1 MPGYC
6 RIFVEFDRKSV
17 TLYYCGA
24 EGRILDEEVFVLS
37 SESSE
42 EASIKHADLVHALV
56 YDCLNYGINGRP
68 QSQSKKVEVKSKK
81 RLTKKQEKKAMADEE
96 YGAGM
101 SIWEQLRLLS
111 EWSPLLSYGQR
122 FIGTQDV
129 HEKAIIVSEAAEWL
143 AAKTKAKADDELVKL
158 IANVLKSEEGE
169 ALVRWCVSKMEAS
182 K

>member
-1 MPGYC
+1 MAGFC
-6 RIFVEFDRKSV
+6 RVFVEFDRKQV

-24 EGRILDEEVFVLS
+24 NGRILDEEIFSLPVEV
-37 SESSE
+37 SEDT
-42 EASIKHADLVHALV
+42 AIGHADVVHALV
-56 YDCLNYGINGRP
+56 YDCLNYGINGRAI
-68 QSQSKKVEVKSKK
+68 SSHSKKIAVANEEQS
-81 RLTKKQEKKAMADEE
+81 MNEE